1 MPKLIAFESSFG
13 FQPEN
18 ASKFPLP
25 QVANASWAELNAR
38 SLG

>member
-1 MPKLIAFESSFG
+1 MAKLIAFESSFG
-13 FQPEN
+13 FQPEI

-25 QVANASWAELNAR
+25 RSLMFWAELNAR